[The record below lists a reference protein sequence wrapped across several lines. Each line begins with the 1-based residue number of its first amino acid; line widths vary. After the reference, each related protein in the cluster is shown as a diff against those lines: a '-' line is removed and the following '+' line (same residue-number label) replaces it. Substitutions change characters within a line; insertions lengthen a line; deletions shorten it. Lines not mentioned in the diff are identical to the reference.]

1 MMRKFVAL
9 FFLLSVLASSGCGE
23 REENAPSPTNES
35 PIQTI
40 YGYHTVE
47 TERGQMRWELFGNRA
62 ERYAGEEDLH
72 LIGVRMY
79 FYTDGRLSAT
89 LTSERGTVNE
99 NTRNMVAKGDVKI
112 VTEDDRTL
120 QSEVLN
126 WDNERR
132 IIFTDLY
139 FRATDADKVL
149 TGIGLETDPKM
160 TDLRIKKQVEG
171 DAPESSPGLRKGEQ
185 D

>member
-1 MMRKFVAL
+1 MTRKIIALWFVM
-9 FFLLSVLASSGCGE
+9 SVLVLSGCSE
-23 REENAPSPTNES
+23 REESAPSPTNEL

-79 FYTDGRLSAT
+79 FYTDGQLSAT
-89 LTSERGTVNE
+89 LTSKRGKVNE
-99 NTRNMVAKGDVKI
+99 NTRNMVAEGDVKI

-120 QSEVLN
+120 ESEVLT

-132 IIFTDLY
+132 IISTDLY

-160 TDLRIKKQVEG
+160 TDLVIKKQVEG
-171 DAPESSPGLRKGEQ
+171 DAPESSQGLRKGEQ

>member
-1 MMRKFVAL
+1 MTRRIFAL
-9 FFLLSVLASSGCGE
+9 LIVLGLLLASGCGE
-23 REENAPSPTNES
+23 KEEESPSPTTES

-79 FYTDGRLSAT
+79 FYSEGNLSAT
-89 LTSERGTVNE
+89 LTSKTGSVNE

-132 IIFTDLY
+132 IISTDLF

-160 TDLRIKKQVEG
+160 TDLVIKQQVEG
-171 DAPESSPGLRKGEQ
+171 DAPESSQESVEGGQ
-185 D
+185 N

>member
-1 MMRKFVAL
+1 MTRRIFAL
-9 FFLLSVLASSGCGE
+9 WIVVGVLAAYGCGE
-23 REENAPSPTNES
+23 REENAPTPTNES

-79 FYTDGRLSAT
+79 FYTDGQLSAT
-89 LTSERGTVNE
+89 LTSKRGTVNE

-120 QSEVLN
+120 ESEVLN

-132 IIFTDLY
+132 IIFTDLF
-139 FRATDADKVL
+139 FRATEADKVL

-160 TDLRIKKQVEG
+160 TDLVIKKQVEG
-171 DAPESSPGLRKGEQ
+171 DAPESSQELPKGGQ

>member
-1 MMRKFVAL
+1 MNRRILALLFVL
-9 FFLLSVLASSGCGE
+9 GLLWTSGCSVK
-23 REENAPSPTNES
+23 EEESPSPTNES

-79 FYTDGRLSAT
+79 FYSDGKLSAT
-89 LTSERGTVNE
+89 LTSEKGTVNE
-99 NTRNMVAKGDVKI
+99 NTRNMVAKGNVKI

-120 QSEVLN
+120 ESEVLN

-132 IIFTDLY
+132 IISTELF

-160 TDLRIKKQVEG
+160 TDLRIKQQVQG
-171 DAPESSPGLRKGEQ
+171 DAPDRSPNSPKGGQ
-185 D
+185 N